1 MLSLIHFQVEINMK
15 KIYKYLKNASNTIR
29 FRILCPVLLIITIV
43 STFEIYYL
51 YNYAFRSLE
60 EIALDTEL
68 QNSLQVKNSIEQF
81 LHTIHKISQ
90 KPQNTIEIKSLL
102 KKDYNKYPYSEKSK
116 DAYAIQMFLFREIM
130 LSNTD
135 IESCIIYDS
144 SDDSYTGIS
153 NTYIL
158 NKDSYYDFHQHDF
171 DFEMLENSSSD
182 IYISNLHENYL
193 LVQPHED
200 FTVTYASGFNSNVSK
215 TKQLYGAFYINI
227 KSSTFKTLCENSYAK
242 SAGDCYLIDGDQSI
256 IYCNQENLIGSRIT
270 EHFPVEDYLLTDR
283 SDSYTDSSNVY
294 TITQPIQGTGWKVLS
309 IAPRNDLL
317 GYKNEVLQLVIISM
331 AILLLIITFTLCV
344 IISSFTRSITHMKN
358 NLQSVSNG
366 DLNIKFETG
375 TGEIG
380 EVNEMIQQMLDNINA
395 LIHRI
400 YKEEDEKRK
409 LQIHSLQNQITPHFI
424 YNTLSRLKWMAS
436 MQQACTLADAIGSF
450 SDILAYCMKSTNY
463 YISIEEEIT
472 FITNYCKIMNLRMIN
487 EVQIFF
493 RIPETIKSHK
503 ILRFLLQPIVENA
516 FQHAFTHVDHE
527 CCLKISA
534 AKTPDSIQFS
544 IEDNGNGIPP
554 EKLAHLLDYSET
566 AESGSIALVNI
577 QNRIH
582 YHYGN
587 AYSLNIHSN
596 PGQGTL
602 ITFSIPGDTD

>member
-1 MLSLIHFQVEINMK
+1 M
-15 KIYKYLKNASNTIR
+15 SNTIR

-43 STFEIYYL
+43 STFEIFYL

-68 QNSLQVKNSIEQF
+68 KNSLQVKNSIEQF
-81 LHTIHKISQ
+81 FNTIHKISQ

-102 KKDYNKYPYSEKSK
+102 KKDYNIYPYSEKSK
-116 DAYAIQMFLFREIM
+116 DAYAIQMFLFREVM

-158 NKDSYYDFHQHDF
+158 NKDSYYDFHQHDS
-171 DFEMLENSSSD
+171 DFEMLENASSD
-182 IYISNLHENYL
+182 IYISDLHENYL

-200 FTVTYASGFNSNVSK
+200 YTVTYASGFNNNVSK
-215 TKQLYGAFYINI
+215 KKQLYGAFYINI
-227 KSSTFKTLCENSYAK
+227 KTSTFKTLCENSYAK
-242 SAGDCYLIDGDQSI
+242 SAGDCYLIDGSQSI
-256 IYCNQENLIGSRIT
+256 VYCSKEELIGSPIT
-270 EHFPVEDYLLTDR
+270 EHFPVGDYLRSDR
-283 SDSYTDSSNVY
+283 SASYTDSSNVY
-294 TITQPIQGTGWKVLS
+294 TITQSIQGTDWKVLS
-309 IAPRNDLL
+309 IAPKNDLL
-317 GYKNEVLQLVIISM
+317 GYKNEVLQLVVISM
-331 AILLLIITFTLCV
+331 IILLLIITVTLCI
-344 IISSFTRSITHMKN
+344 IISSFTKSITHMKN

-366 DLNIKFETG
+366 DLNVRFETG

-436 MQQACTLADAIGSF
+436 MQQADALADAIGSF

-463 YISIEEEIT
+463 YISIAEEIT
-472 FITNYCKIMNLRMIN
+472 FITNYCRIMNLRMIS

-493 RIPETIKSHK
+493 QIPDAIKNHK

-534 AKTPDSIQFS
+534 VRIRDTIQFS
-544 IEDNGNGIPP
+544 IEDNGNGISPD
-554 EKLAHLLDYSET
+554 KLAHLPGTNET
-566 AESGSIALVNI
+566 AGSDSIALVNI

-587 AYSLNIHSN
+587 AYSLNIESVV
-596 PGQGTL
+596 GQGTL
-602 ITFSIPGDTD
+602 ITFSIPGDSD

>member
-1 MLSLIHFQVEINMK
+1 MEKICKHFKSM
-15 KIYKYLKNASNTIR
+15 SNTIL
-29 FRILCPVLLIITIV
+29 FRILCPILFIITIV
-43 STFEIYYL
+43 SSFEIFYL

-68 QNSLQVKNSIEQF
+68 KNSLQVKNSIEQF
-81 LHTIHKISQ
+81 FQTIHKISQ

-102 KKDYNKYPYSEKSK
+102 KKDYSLYPFSEKNK
-116 DAYAIQMFLFREIM
+116 DAYTIQMFLFREVM

-144 SDDSYTGIS
+144 SDNSYTGIS

-158 NKDSYYDFHQHDF
+158 NKDSYYAFHQHDA
-171 DFEMLENSSSD
+171 DFEILENSSTD
-182 IYISNLHENYL
+182 TYISDLHKNYL

-200 FTVTYASGFNSNVSK
+200 YTITYASGFDSNVSK

-227 KSSTFKTLCENSYAK
+227 KSSTFKTLCENSYSK
-242 SAGDCYLIDGDQSI
+242 SAGDCYLIDGNQSI
-256 IYCNQENLIGSRIT
+256 IYCNQEDLIGSRIT
-270 EHFPVEDYLLTDR
+270 DHFPIEDNLLTNV
-283 SDSYTDSSNVY
+283 STSCTDASNVY
-294 TITQPIQGTGWKVLS
+294 TITQPIQGTDWKVLS
-309 IAPRNDLL
+309 IAPKNDLL

-331 AILLLIITFTLCV
+331 AILLLIITITLCI

-366 DLNIKFETG
+366 NLNVKFETG

-380 EVNEMIQQMLDNINA
+380 EVNGMVQQMLDNINA

-436 MQQACTLADAIGSF
+436 MQQADALADAIGSF

-472 FITNYCKIMNLRMIN
+472 FVTNYCRIMNLRMIN
-487 EVQIFF
+487 EVRTSFQ
-493 RIPETIKSHK
+493 IPEPVKNHK

-516 FQHAFTHVDHE
+516 FQHAFSHVDHE
-527 CCLKISA
+527 CLLTICA
-534 AKTPDSIQFS
+534 VETQDTIQFS
-544 IEDNGNGIPP
+544 IEDNGTGISAQ
-554 EKLAHLLDYSET
+554 KLDRLLNSDAASQ
-566 AESGSIALVNI
+566 SGSIALANI

-587 AYSLNIHSN
+587 AYSLNITSQID
-596 PGQGTL
+596 QGTL
-602 ITFSIPGDTD
+602 ITFSIPKHSD